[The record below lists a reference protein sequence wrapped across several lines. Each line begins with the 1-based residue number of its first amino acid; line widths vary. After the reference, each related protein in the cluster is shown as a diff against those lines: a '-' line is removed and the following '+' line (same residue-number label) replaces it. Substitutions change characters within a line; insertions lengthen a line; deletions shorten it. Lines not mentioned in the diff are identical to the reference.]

1 MAAMHTTPLV
11 LDDELRVLKDV
22 SWDAFEA
29 FLIERGEK
37 LPRVAYLEGT
47 LELMSPSRDHD
58 RISRRFAAVVEA
70 YLDTLE
76 IEWDSAGAWLLKH
89 KPTNSGLEPDETYL
103 FHDAGMHRERPD
115 LAIEVIWTSG
125 SGSIDKLEI
134 YRRLE
139 VAEVWFWRKRG
150 ITIHVLTPEGY
161 ETRPTSVCLPEF
173 DFALVTEMV
182 QRDLLMSEV
191 RRVLRQRLPPR

>member
-1 MAAMHTTPLV
+1 MAAMHSTPV
-11 LDDELRVLKDV
+11 VSEDEMRVMTNV
-22 SWDAFEA
+22 TWDAFEA

-58 RISRRFAAVVEA
+58 RISRRFGAVVDA
-70 YLDTLE
+70 YLNTLG
-76 IEWDSAGAWLLKH
+76 ITWDSAGAWLLKH

-103 FHDAGMHRERPD
+103 FHETGRERERPD

-125 SGSIDKLEI
+125 SINKLEI
-134 YRRLE
+134 YRRLC
-139 VAEVWFWRKRG
+139 VPEVWFWQRRG
-150 ITIHVLTPEGY
+150 ISIHVLTPNGFELRAAS
-161 ETRPTSVCLPEF
+161 ECLPDF

-182 QRDLLMSEV
+182 ERDIPMSDVHRE
-191 RRVLRQRLPPR
+191 LRARLPIV

>member
-1 MAAMHTTPLV
+1 MAAMHSTSIAPE
-11 LDDELRVLKDV
+11 DEIRVMTGV

-47 LELMSPSRDHD
+47 LELMSPSRPHD

-70 YLDTLE
+70 YLDTLG

-89 KPTNSGLEPDETYL
+89 KPTNVGLEPDETFL
-103 FHDAGMHRERPD
+103 LHEGSTTRERPD

-125 SGSIDKLEI
+125 SLDKLEI
-134 YRRLE
+134 YRRLD
-139 VAEVWFWRKRG
+139 VPEVWFWRKRG
-150 ITIHVLTPEGY
+150 ITLHVLTPNGY
-161 ETRPTSVCLPEF
+161 ETRATSACLPEF
-173 DFALVTEMV
+173 RFDLVSEMV
-182 QRDLLMSEV
+182 EREIPMSDV
-191 RRVLRQRLPPR
+191 RRFLRERLPPR